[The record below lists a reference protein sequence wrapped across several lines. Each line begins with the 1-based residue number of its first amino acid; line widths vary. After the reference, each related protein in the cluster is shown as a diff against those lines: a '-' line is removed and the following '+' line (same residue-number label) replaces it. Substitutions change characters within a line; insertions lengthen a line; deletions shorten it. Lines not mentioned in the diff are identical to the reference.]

1 VLSPG
6 PSQMKRTVLELSV
19 ATSWPLGG
27 NEFVGVTMIMPA
39 FHPSLDATKEC
50 VKCAVRF
57 LGNALRNWL
66 SVVSD
71 RGAAAAGRE
80 AAAAFRAG
88 AADAFCRQDR
98 R

>member
-1 VLSPG
+1 
-6 PSQMKRTVLELSV
+6 MKRTVLELSV

-39 FHPSLDATKEC
+39 FHPSLDATKGC

-57 LGNALRNWL
+57 LGNALRNSL

-71 RGAAAAGRE
+71 RGALAAAAGRE